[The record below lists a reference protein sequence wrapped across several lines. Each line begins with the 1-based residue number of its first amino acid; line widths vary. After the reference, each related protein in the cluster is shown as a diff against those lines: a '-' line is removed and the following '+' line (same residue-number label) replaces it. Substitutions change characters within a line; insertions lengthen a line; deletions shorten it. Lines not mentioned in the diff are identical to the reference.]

1 MRITESPEHLK
12 EALLDGTRNTY
23 DNLDTWLR
31 TLEVAEKNVPCE
43 DLWCIETRCE
53 WRGKTFDLR
62 LWYLADERMS
72 ESLKIV
78 LELHKQYFNV
88 LKQNQDSVKRRLLEI
103 LSEYLQCNTPY
114 DGIVANGYRVVA
126 PKDIDILMKT

>member
-12 EALLDGTRNTY
+12 EALLDGTCNTY
-23 DNLDTWLR
+23 DNLDAWLH

-78 LELHKQYFNV
+78 LELHKQYYNV
-88 LKQNQDSVKRRLLEI
+88 LKPNQDSVKRRLLET
-103 LSEYLQCNTPY
+103 LSEYLQCNTTY

-126 PKDIDILMKT
+126 PKYIGGLMKT